1 MNTIGIRQLRKD
13 MGDTLARVTAGESIT
28 LTDYKHPVARLVPVA
43 HNDRY
48 CVAMT
53 DSVPFLYC
61 VPCGAI
67 IGPALRPVS
76 DLLTTIGEHDTTQH
90 AEDAQ

>member
-48 CVAMT
+48 CVAMA
-53 DSVPFLYC
+53 DRVPFLYC
-61 VPCGAI
+61 VPCGDI

-76 DLLTTIGEHDTTQH
+76 DLLATIGEHDTTHHQ
-90 AEDAQ
+90 EDDQ